1 MTETEIV
8 AHIRMPQALRVRL
21 RVLAAMRGTSM
32 RRLAVEAFEA
42 LLSRYAEHGVQTDP
56 DRRPG

>member
-8 AHIRMPQALRVRL
+8 AHIRMPQALRMRL
-21 RVLAAMRGTSM
+21 RVLAALRGTSM

-42 LLSRYAEHGVQTDP
+42 LLSHYAEHGIQTDSE
-56 DRRPG
+56 RRHG